1 MVFNYL
7 GLILLLS
14 LTVLFAI
21 LAVRSFRSKGSLV
34 RWGGLFLSS
43 LMTLSFSLAS
53 IFVIIGLYKYWA
65 VIDIPTP
72 DIQVAGTP
80 EQIARGEHLANSFC
94 TSCHSLN
101 GELPLTGGLDLAD
114 DLAIPLGSFVSVNL
128 TPAGPLAGWSDGEIF
143 RALRNGVNREGRK
156 LIIMSSV
163 RARNMS
169 DEDIMAL
176 IAFLRNQP
184 AIPFD
189 TPYPPDRP
197 NLLALIM
204 SGASLIPEGLPPILG
219 SITAPPKA
227 ATVEYGDY
235 IIGYQD
241 CRDCHGEDLKGG
253 LEGQL
258 GPIGP
263 NLSAVKG
270 WTSDQ
275 FITAMRTGITPSGD
289 PIDPPMPWQSI
300 GRMDN
305 EELTAMHLYIQS
317 LP

>member
-7 GLILLLS
+7 GLLLLLS
-14 LTVLFAI
+14 LTVLMAV
-21 LAVRSFRSKGSLV
+21 LAVRSFKSRHSIV
-34 RWGGLFLSS
+34 RWGGLVLSS
-43 LMTLSFSLAS
+43 LMTLVFSLIS
-53 IFVIIGLYKYWA
+53 LFVIIGLYKYWS
-65 VIDIPTP
+65 VIDIPLP

-94 TSCHSLN
+94 TTCHSLD

-114 DLAIPLGSFVSVNL
+114 DLAVPLGSFVSVNL

-143 RALRNGVNREGRK
+143 RALRNGVNREGRR
-156 LIIMSSV
+156 LAIMSSV

-169 DEDIMAL
+169 DEDIIAL
-176 IAFLRNQP
+176 IAFLRNQ
-184 AIPFD
+184 AGIPNE

-204 SGASLIPEGLPPILG
+204 SGAGLIPEGPPPILG
-219 SITAPPKA
+219 SISAPPKA
-227 ATVEYGDY
+227 ATIEYGEY

-258 GPIGP
+258 GPIGQ
-263 NLSAVKG
+263 NLSAVKS

-275 FITAMRTGITPSGD
+275 YIAAMRTGITPNGD
-289 PIDPPMPWQSI
+289 PLDPPMPWQSI
-300 GRMDN
+300 GRMDD

>member
-14 LTVLFAI
+14 LTILFAI
-21 LAVRSFRSKGSLV
+21 LAVRSFKSRRPIL
-34 RWGGLFLSS
+34 RWGGLVLSS
-43 LMTLSFSLAS
+43 LMTLVFSLTS
-53 IFVIIGLYKYWA
+53 LFIIIGLYKYWS
-65 VIDIPTP
+65 VNDIPVP
-72 DIQVAGTP
+72 DIQVTGTP

-101 GELPLTGGLDLAD
+101 GELPLTGGLDLAN
-114 DLAIPLGSFVSVNL
+114 DLAVPLGSFVSVNL
-128 TPAGPLAGWSDGEIF
+128 TPAGPLAGWTDGEVF
-143 RALRNGVNREGRK
+143 RALRNGLNRDGRR
-156 LIIMSSV
+156 LVIMSSV

-169 DEDIMAL
+169 DEDILAL

-184 AIPFD
+184 AIPND

-204 SGASLIPEGLPPILG
+204 SGAGLIPEGPPPILG
-219 SITAPPKA
+219 SIIAPHKA
-227 ATVEYGDY
+227 ATAEYGEY

-263 NLSAVKG
+263 NLSAVRG

-275 FITAMRTGITPSGD
+275 FIAAMRTGLTPSGD
-289 PIDPPMPWQSI
+289 PMDPPMPWQSI
-300 GRMDN
+300 GRMDD